1 MRKLKRI
8 ISILIIAVLLVGI
21 FSVFNSAQAI
31 TLGDMQSKM
40 EAFESAGSEVQ
51 VDVATVAS
59 EFSGLAKILTTIGAG
74 VLVIVITYM
83 GIKYFISTPEEQAKL
98 KGQLIGLVVSA
109 LVIFG
114 ATAIWKI
121 AIGIF
126 RNMK

>member
-40 EAFESAGSEVQ
+40 EAFESAGSDIQ
-51 VDVATVAS
+51 VDVATVAT

-126 RNMK
+126 RNM

>member
-40 EAFESAGSEVQ
+40 DAFESAGSEVK
-51 VDVATVAS
+51 VNVETVAA

-126 RNMK
+126 RNM

>member
-8 ISILIIAVLLVGI
+8 ISILIIAFLLVGI

-40 EAFESAGSEVQ
+40 EAFESAGSDIQ
-51 VDVATVAS
+51 VDVATVAT

-126 RNMK
+126 RNM

>member
-40 EAFESAGSEVQ
+40 EAFETAGSEVQ
-51 VDVATVAS
+51 VDVATVAT

-126 RNMK
+126 RNM

>member
-31 TLGDMQSKM
+31 TLGEMQSKM
-40 EAFESAGSEVQ
+40 EAFESAGSEIQ
-51 VDVATVAS
+51 VDVAT

-126 RNMK
+126 RNM

>member
-40 EAFESAGSEVQ
+40 EAFETAGADVQ
-51 VDVATVAS
+51 VDVATVAT

-126 RNMK
+126 RNM

>member
-8 ISILIIAVLLVGI
+8 ISVLIIAVLLVGF
-21 FSVFNSAQAI
+21 FSVFNSVQAI
-31 TLGDMQSKM
+31 TLGEMQDKM
-40 EAFESAGSEVQ
+40 TAFESAGADIS
-51 VDVATVAS
+51 VDVASVAN

-126 RNMK
+126 RNM

>member
-31 TLGDMQSKM
+31 TLGEMQSKM
-40 EAFESAGSEVQ
+40 EAFESAGSDVQ
-51 VDVATVAS
+51 VDVATVAT

-126 RNMK
+126 RNM

>member
-8 ISILIIAVLLVGI
+8 ISVLIIAVLLVGF
-21 FSVFNSAQAI
+21 FSVFNSVQAI
-31 TLGDMQSKM
+31 TLGEMQDKM
-40 EAFESAGSEVQ
+40 TAFESAGADIS
-51 VDVATVAS
+51 VAVAS
-59 EFSGLAKILTTIGAG
+59 VAHEFSGLAKILTTSGAG

-126 RNMK
+126 RNM

>member
-31 TLGDMQSKM
+31 TLGEMQSKM
-40 EAFESAGSEVQ
+40 EAFESAGSEIQ
-51 VDVATVAS
+51 VDVATVAT

-126 RNMK
+126 RNM

>member
-31 TLGDMQSKM
+31 TLGEMQSKM
-40 EAFESAGSEVQ
+40 EAFETAGADVQ
-51 VDVATVAS
+51 VDVATVAT

-126 RNMK
+126 RNM

>member
-31 TLGDMQSKM
+31 TLGDMQKKM
-40 EAFESAGSEVQ
+40 EAFESAGSEVE
-51 VDVATVAS
+51 VDVGTVAA

-126 RNMK
+126 RNM

>member
-1 MRKLKRI
+1 MMSVLKRI
-8 ISILIIAVLLVGI
+8 ISVLIMAVVMVGI
-21 FSVFNSAQAI
+21 LSVDSTVSAI
-31 TLGDMQSKM
+31 DM
-40 EAFESAGSEVQ
+40 AGMSTKISDFKKNGTTTISTTEIV
-51 VDVATVAS
+51 T
-59 EFSGLAKILTTIGAG
+59 EFAGLAKILTTLGAG
-74 VLVIVITYM
+74 VLIIVITYM

-126 RNMK
+126 RNM

>member
-31 TLGDMQSKM
+31 TLEGMQKKM
-40 EAFESAGSEVQ
+40 EAFESAGADIS
-51 VDVATVAS
+51 VDVASVAN

-126 RNMK
+126 RNM

>member
-1 MRKLKRI
+1 MRTLKRI

-31 TLGDMQSKM
+31 TLGEMQSKM
-40 EAFESAGSEVQ
+40 EAFESAGSDVQ
-51 VDVATVAS
+51 VDVATVAT

-126 RNMK
+126 RNM

>member
-126 RNMK
+126 RNM

>member
-51 VDVATVAS
+51 VDVATVAT

-126 RNMK
+126 RNM

>member
-8 ISILIIAVLLVGI
+8 ISILIIAFLWVGI

-40 EAFESAGSEVQ
+40 EAFESAGSEIQ
-51 VDVATVAS
+51 VDVATVAT

-126 RNMK
+126 RNM